1 MFQECRE
8 CSKSVEDIS
17 GHIPETMVRS
27 TNFVGKRTFILLWT
41 LASVTGFVFLPLII
55 WHGAYD
61 VTGRV
66 LVDAFLQG
74 FSLPALQ
81 SILLKGRLPQRNWW
95 VLLSAMGW
103 FAVWLGL
110 YLARIPLGT
119 NQLLNTLAVW
129 ALVGLV
135 LAIAHWWL
143 LRKMKAVWWWLGLS
157 FLGLVL
163 GSVALWAGTVYLGT
177 ERWGM
182 VGQGIVYG
190 LCSGVGMV
198 QFLRSQPPRKLFT
211 G

>member
-1 MFQECRE
+1 MVLR
-8 CSKSVEDIS
+8 IS
-17 GHIPETMVRS
+17 
-27 TNFVGKRTFILLWT
+27 NFSGKLTFILLWT

-55 WHGAYD
+55 WHGAYNL
-61 VTGRV
+61 TGRV
-66 LVDAFLQG
+66 LIDALLQG

-95 VLLSAMGW
+95 VLLSAVGW
-103 FAVWLGL
+103 FTAWVGLYFAGVALGTSQLLSMVAVWSSVGC
-110 YLARIPLGT
+110 
-119 NQLLNTLAVW
+119 VV
-129 ALVGLV
+129 AL
-135 LAIAHWWL
+135 AHWFL

-157 FLGLVL
+157 FVGLVL
-163 GSVALWAGTVYLGT
+163 GSVALWAGIVYIGS

-198 QFLRSQPPRKLFT
+198 QFLRSQPPRKMFV